1 VGTQDSQL
9 PKNLTISLPDE
20 LADAMDK
27 HQEVNWSAVA
37 RDSIEN
43 YVKMRERPDLA
54 EVVQQL
60 VKERGTEYG
69 TGVNFARSMVKKKG
83 NAWLDV
89 LVRNYNRIW
98 LAEAE
103 KTFNEEPEHYN
114 SVGEVEFTDEFE
126 GQLMYQALKKQ
137 DPSLMEQSDGFMLG
151 FKATVLEIHEMV
163 RKGVK

>member
-1 VGTQDSQL
+1 L
-9 PKNLTISLPDE
+9 PKNLTISIPDE

-60 VKERGTEYG
+60 VKDRGAEFVK
-69 TGVNFARSMVKKKG
+69 GVNFARAMTKSQG

-89 LVRNYNRIW
+89 LVRNYNKTW
-98 LAEAE
+98 WAEAE
-103 KTFNEEPEHYN
+103 KAFNEEPEHYN
-114 SVGEVEFTDEFE
+114 SMNEVEFDDEYE
-126 GQLMYQALKKQ
+126 AQLMFQALKKQ
-137 DPSLMEQSDGFMLG
+137 DPSVTETSDGFMMG
-151 FKATVLEIHEMV
+151 FKKTVLDIHQMV
-163 RKGVK
+163 RKGAK